1 MSRTLHQLNSRITG
15 MICPRCQKRYPVE
28 DYFFGCPACLERGTS
43 SNLALV
49 YEGKGQIHTEADG
62 WHRYQ
67 DFLPYDDTVSLGEG
81 FTPVRT
87 FPRLAKELGFRKLY
101 TKHEFQN
108 PTGSH
113 KDRMNPFI
121 TARAREAGYSTVTC
135 ASSGN
140 EAASLAAYAAA
151 EGLNC
156 VNVSTR
162 SIPSLWKNAS
172 DATGAELVLTDTPAA
187 RLFYQKEQLAQGKD
201 WYPATNLLDIP
212 SGSSPYGIE
221 GYKTLPFELY
231 EQLQNKLPD
240 YILIPT
246 CRGDLLYG
254 IYLGFRD
261 LLQADYIQTLPHLV
275 ACEPIPRL
283 ELILSGQRRV
293 EDKFEGDSSSMSS
306 IGGNTATWQ
315 SVTALRGSGGFALSA
330 SDTDIRDAVRAMA
343 SHGLYLETSSAVVY
357 PCAKKAQKQGLISSH
372 ASVLFV
378 LTSNGYKN
386 KDLE

>member
-1 MSRTLHQLNSRITG
+1 
-15 MICPRCQKRYPVE
+15 MICPRCQKRYPIG
-28 DYFFGCPACLERGTS
+28 DYFSGCPSCLERGTS
-43 SNLALV
+43 SNLTLV
-49 YEGKGQIHTEADG
+49 YEGKAQIQKGATG
-62 WHRYQ
+62 WHRYR

-81 FTPVRT
+81 LTPVRS
-87 FPRLAKELGFRKLY
+87 FPRLADELGFREVY

-121 TARAREAGYSTVTC
+121 TARAREAGYCTVTC

-151 EGLNC
+151 EGISC

-162 SIPSLWKNAS
+162 SIPFFWKNAS

-187 RLFYQKEQLAQGKD
+187 RLLYQKEQLSQGKD

-221 GYKTLPFELY
+221 GYKTLSFELY
-231 EQLQNKLPD
+231 EQLPDKLPD

-254 IYLGFRD
+254 VYLGFRD
-261 LLQADYIQTLPHLV
+261 LKRAGYIQTLPHLV

-283 ELILSGQRRV
+283 ELILSGQRQV

-315 SVTALRGSGGFALSA
+315 SVTALQESGGFAISVPG
-330 SDTDIRDAVRAMA
+330 TDIREAVHAMA
-343 SHGLYLETSSAVVY
+343 SHGLYLEASSAIVY
-357 PCAKKAQKQGLISSH
+357 PCAKKAREQGLLSARH
-372 ASVLFV
+372 SVLFV

-386 KDLE
+386 TNPA

>member
-1 MSRTLHQLNSRITG
+1 MSKTLHQLNSRITG
-15 MICPRCQKRYPVE
+15 MICPRCQKRYPVG
-28 DYFFGCPACLERGTS
+28 DYFFGCPACLERGAS
-43 SNLALV
+43 SNLTLV
-49 YEGKGQIHTEADG
+49 YEGKAQIQKDATG
-62 WHRYQ
+62 WHRYR

-140 EAASLAAYAAA
+140 EAASLAAYAAV

-172 DATGAELVLTDTPAA
+172 DATGAKLVLTDTPAA

-201 WYPATNLLDIP
+201 WYPATNLLDLP

-221 GYKTLPFELY
+221 GYKTLSF
-231 EQLQNKLPD
+231 
-240 YILIPT
+240 
-246 CRGDLLYG
+246 
-254 IYLGFRD
+254 
-261 LLQADYIQTLPHLV
+261 
-275 ACEPIPRL
+275 
-283 ELILSGQRRV
+283 
-293 EDKFEGDSSSMSS
+293 
-306 IGGNTATWQ
+306 
-315 SVTALRGSGGFALSA
+315 
-330 SDTDIRDAVRAMA
+330 
-343 SHGLYLETSSAVVY
+343 
-357 PCAKKAQKQGLISSH
+357 
-372 ASVLFV
+372 
-378 LTSNGYKN
+378 
-386 KDLE
+386 